1 LKLASEVWGF
11 DALEDSIT
19 CTLIAS
25 KWNANPL
32 RKAIR
37 RVKSTVDSSVNY
49 RDSGEFKPRL
59 DSQPVPWVQIP
70 NAKLQAQY
78 ELCTY
83 LYRAS
88 IAPSAPALSL
98 QGLWTTD
105 EGNLPPWK
113 GDYHNDLNTQFV
125 YTPYLTGNLREVGRS
140 WVSFNLSLLPR
151 YERFATEFYG
161 MPSVCAAIPG
171 VMAVNGDPLGGW
183 GQYSLSPT
191 NGAWIAWQI
200 YRDWKCE
207 HRPRDVGLPVYM
219 FCARVCSGI
228 LAIMKPTQ
236 ESLGKL
242 RLPLSTSPEIHDNS
256 YKAWL
261 KPNSNYDLALLRALV
276 AGMAD
281 MADGVGRQSE
291 VPQWNAMLEQLE
303 ELDTQDGALTFA
315 RGEPYAESHRHLSHA
330 MAIHPLGL
338 LSIHGSDQDRTIINA
353 TLDQIEE
360 KGTQNWVGYTFAW
373 FSAMCARAGRSE
385 QAFDYLEKF
394 LNFVGPNGFHLNGD
408 QSGTGLSKFTY
419 RPFTLEGNFMAMD
432 AIHQML
438 LNSDGGVIRV
448 FPAVSNRWQD
458 VEFRNLRIE
467 RDVLVSARRY
477 KGRTIQVR
485 LLRPFGWPT
494 RVLNPFRGTLKPN
507 ETLDMGN
514 TEGLDPEAE
523 YWDLGQ
529 TGFDSF
535 TAAIKERSR

>member
-1 LKLASEVWGF
+1 
-11 DALEDSIT
+11 
-19 CTLIAS
+19 
-25 KWNANPL
+25 
-32 RKAIR
+32 
-37 RVKSTVDSSVNY
+37 
-49 RDSGEFKPRL
+49 
-59 DSQPVPWVQIP
+59 
-70 NAKLQAQY
+70 
-78 ELCTY
+78 
-83 LYRAS
+83 
-88 IAPSAPALSL
+88 
-98 QGLWTTD
+98 
-105 EGNLPPWK
+105 
-113 GDYHNDLNTQFV
+113 
-125 YTPYLTGNLREVGRS
+125 
-140 WVSFNLSLLPR
+140 
-151 YERFATEFYG
+151 
-161 MPSVCAAIPG
+161 
-171 VMAVNGDPLGGW
+171 
-183 GQYSLSPT
+183 
-191 NGAWIAWQI
+191 
-200 YRDWKCE
+200 
-207 HRPRDVGLPVYM
+207 
-219 FCARVCSGI
+219 
-228 LAIMKPTQ
+228 
-236 ESLGKL
+236 
-242 RLPLSTSPEIHDNS
+242 
-256 YKAWL
+256 
-261 KPNSNYDLALLRALV
+261 
-276 AGMAD
+276 
-281 MADGVGRQSE
+281 
-291 VPQWNAMLEQLE
+291 MLEQLE

-385 QAFDYLEKF
+385 QTLDYLEKF